1 MTASARWSGDGFRF
15 DLSDGRGHAA
25 QSDEAA
31 PLGADQGMSPPD
43 LLLAALCACTGIS
56 AVSLL
61 QKMKQPLRSLT
72 VKADGDRQPDW
83 PKAFTEIRLVYEI
96 SGNGTFDETLVRKAT
111 ALATKRYCA
120 VGGTIELG
128 QGGCR
133 ILFNHQIVIEQGPPR
148 SDPAT

>member
-1 MTASARWSGDGFRF
+1 MTARATWSGDRFRF
-15 DLSDGRGHAA
+15 DLSDDRGHQAA
-25 QSDEAA
+25 SDEGP
-31 PLGADQGMSPPD
+31 PLSGGDGISPPD

-72 VKADGDRQPDW
+72 VRADGDRQRDW

-96 SGNGTFDETLVRKAT
+96 SGNGAFDEALVRKAT
-111 ALATKRYCA
+111 ELATKRYCA

-128 QGGCR
+128 QGGCQ
-133 ILFNHQIVIEQGPPR
+133 ILFEHRIV
-148 SDPAT
+148 

>member
-1 MTASARWSGDGFRF
+1 LSGGDGI
-15 DLSDGRGHAA
+15 
-25 QSDEAA
+25 
-31 PLGADQGMSPPD
+31 SPPD

-72 VKADGDRQPDW
+72 VRADGDRQRDW

-96 SGNGTFDETLVRKAT
+96 SGNGAFDEALVRKAT
-111 ALATKRYCA
+111 ELATKRYCA

-128 QGGCR
+128 HGGCQ
-133 ILFNHQIVIEQGPPR
+133 ILFEHRIV
-148 SDPAT
+148 

>member
-1 MTASARWSGDGFRF
+1 MRF
-15 DLSDGRGHAA
+15 ELSDRSGHETCA
-25 QSDEAA
+25 DEGP
-31 PLGADQGMSPPD
+31 PLGAEQGMSPPN

-61 QKMKQPLRSLT
+61 QKMKQPLQALT
-72 VKADGDRQPDW
+72 VRAEGDRQPDW

-96 SGNGTFDETLVRKAT
+96 SGTGSFDDALVRKAT
-111 ALATKRYCA
+111 KLATRRYCA

-133 ILFNHQIVIEQGPPR
+133 ILFDHRIVRAGE
-148 SDPAT
+148 S